1 MDITPVIIFCLVG
14 GLLLALPLI
23 IKRLRAAVSIDD
35 AAGVGFEAR
44 LKPGE
49 VVVEP
54 AFDPDAAF
62 ANYMRK
68 REAGLAGDVSVDPL
82 EDVPARPASFGR
94 KTI

>member
-1 MDITPVIIFCLVG
+1 MDISPVIIFCLVG
-14 GLLLALPLI
+14 GLLLVLPLM
-23 IKRLRAAVSIDD
+23 IKRLRASAGSDD
-35 AAGVGFEAR
+35 AAQRGFEAR

-68 REAGLAGDVSVDPL
+68 REAGMVGDVSVDPL
-82 EDVPARPASFGR
+82 EDEQERPARFGR

>member
-14 GLLLALPLI
+14 GLLLALPMI
-23 IKRLRAAVSIDD
+23 IKKLRTTAGTDD
-35 AAGVGFEAR
+35 AADLGFEAR

-54 AFDPDAAF
+54 DFDPDAAF

-68 REAGLAGDVSVDPL
+68 REAGMVGDVSVDAL
-82 EDVPARPASFGR
+82 EDVSPRPASFGR
-94 KTI
+94 KTL

>member
-1 MDITPVIIFCLVG
+1 MDISPVIMFFLVG

-23 IKRLRAAVSIDD
+23 IKKLRATVSSDE
-35 AAGVGFEAR
+35 AGVGFEAR

-68 REAGLAGDVSVDPL
+68 REAGLAGDVSVDSL

-94 KTI
+94 KTV